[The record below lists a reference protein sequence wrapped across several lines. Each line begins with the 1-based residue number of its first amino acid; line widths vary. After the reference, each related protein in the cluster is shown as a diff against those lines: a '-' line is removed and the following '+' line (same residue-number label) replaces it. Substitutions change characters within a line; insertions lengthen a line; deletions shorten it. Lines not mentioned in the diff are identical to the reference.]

1 MIIQCKVRWLGLTK
15 ILGKRNSVQCAQ
27 KQYDIKGLF
36 IGCLTAIWYFVTICR
51 RNCVTTRNSWKKFQ
65 LSAWERR
72 SVVTFCASRG
82 KQENQLNTG
91 LIIAA
96 WEELKCS
103 PAVNEHA
110 EIFKCISLE
119 EKKMGRNTKSWC
131 ILAFTLSCKNL
142 RLIFWRARP
151 WHQEPLFLPSVLT
164 IPVLCLSA
172 ATQSKVGDLHF
183 RDICTFY
190 CADAIIRVER
200 GVNNRWYPLL
210 SPLAGGGHVSPN
222 RV

>member
-72 SVVTFCASRG
+72 SVVTFCAIRG

-110 EIFKCISLE
+110 EILNVYHWKKKRWEEIQRVDVSSL
-119 EKKMGRNTKSWC
+119 
-131 ILAFTLSCKNL
+131 
-142 RLIFWRARP
+142 
-151 WHQEPLFLPSVLT
+151 
-164 IPVLCLSA
+164 
-172 ATQSKVGDLHF
+172 LHF
-183 RDICTFY
+183 LARICGLSSEGLGLDTKNPSFY
-190 CADAIIRVER
+190 PRYWPFLFYACQ
-200 GVNNRWYPLL
+200 LL
-210 SPLAGGGHVSPN
+210 LKVK
-222 RV
+222 